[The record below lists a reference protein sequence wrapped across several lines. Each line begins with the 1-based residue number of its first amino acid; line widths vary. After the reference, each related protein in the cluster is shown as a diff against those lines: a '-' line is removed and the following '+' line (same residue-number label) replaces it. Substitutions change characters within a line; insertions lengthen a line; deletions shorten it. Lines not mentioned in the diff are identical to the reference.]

1 MEASSISDIRCNPSY
16 KSSYVLHDFHDFV
29 SKDVFDAGMNKGP
42 KNAGLTLTV
51 HYVKGIIPNTH
62 LRVA

>member
-1 MEASSISDIRCNPSY
+1 M
-16 KSSYVLHDFHDFV
+16 HDFHDFA
-29 SKDVFDAGMNKGP
+29 SKDVFDAGNKRGFR
-42 KNAGLTLTV
+42 NRGLNITI